1 MPKLLDK
8 LQTWVGKP
16 PIIIQ
21 LGILFVSVFLVT
33 ILHFGAFNGALL
45 C

>member
-8 LQTWVGKP
+8 MQTWVGKQ

-21 LGILFVSVFLVT
+21 LVILFVSVFLV
-33 ILHFGAFNGALL
+33 ISLIIGAFKGD
-45 C
+45 